1 MPAASA
7 RGGSVKFHDHAS
19 LRSYDR
25 SRLWP
30 TLIRNPDHPQPPICG
45 TGRPLA
51 RLRGAREG
59 AAGGGERDGM
69 GGAPVGEGAE
79 GARSEGKVGG
89 ESARAVL
96 HDAAGADVER
106 SAGHGDVGYLD
117 FCKGIEWGVY
127 AMYSG
132 RTPTRNAAVFID
144 YVREQLPNLDRI
156 GRWPMLPKAAV
167 EAPLRP

>member
-1 MPAASA
+1 LGLSTAKQQATWHFRTPKGRLSVPVVWSAVTDNNLALVVAACA
-7 RGGSVKFHDHAS
+7 GLGLIYVPQAVIANE
-19 LRSYDR
+19 LRQGA
-25 SRLWP
+25 L
-30 TLIRNPDHPQPPICG
+30 QQV
-45 TGRPLA
+45 LA
-51 RLRGAREG
+51 
-59 AAGGGERDGM
+59 
-69 GGAPVGEGAE
+69 
-79 GARSEGKVGG
+79 
-89 ESARAVL
+89 
-96 HDAAGADVER
+96 
-106 SAGHGDVGYLD
+106 D